1 MTNEEMVA
9 FIREHNIPC
18 PVCGK
23 CDFTDIRKFNLM
35 FKTHQGVTEDTASE
49 VYLRPET
56 AQGIFVNFKNI
67 QRTTRRKIPF
77 GVCQIGKSFR
87 NEITPGNFIFR
98 IREFEQME
106 LEFFCEPGTDLEW
119 FAYWRGFCRDWLT
132 GLGMDENN
140 LRLRDH
146 DPAEL
151 AFYSKATTD
160 FEYLFPFGWGELWGV
175 RTGTD
180 YDLTQHQTHSGQD
193 LTYFDQEKNE
203 HYIPYVVEPS
213 LGADRVTLA
222 FLVDAYDEEV
232 VDEAKKDT
240 RVVLRLHPALAPIK
254 VAVLPLSKKEVLAG
268 PARELYAELSRHFM
282 CEYDDTGSIGKRY
295 RRQDEIGT
303 PYCVTL
309 DFNTVGD
316 DKTEADHC
324 VTVRERDSMQQVRLP
339 IDQLK
344 DYLAEKLAY

>member
-1 MTNEEMVA
+1 
-9 FIREHNIPC
+9 
-18 PVCGK
+18 
-23 CDFTDIRKFNLM
+23 
-35 FKTHQGVTEDTASE
+35 
-49 VYLRPET
+49 
-56 AQGIFVNFKNI
+56 
-67 QRTTRRKIPF
+67 
-77 GVCQIGKSFR
+77 
-87 NEITPGNFIFR
+87 
-98 IREFEQME
+98 ME

-132 GLGMDENN
+132 GLGMREEN

-175 RTGTD
+175 ADRTD

-193 LTYFDQEKNE
+193 LTYFDQEKGE
-203 HYIPYVVEPS
+203 HYVPYVVEPS

-254 VAVLPLSKKEVLAG
+254 VAVLPLSKKEVLSG
-268 PARELYAELSRHFM
+268 PARELYAELSKDFM

-309 DFNTVGD
+309 DFTTVGD
-316 DKTEADHC
+316 DKIGRASC
-324 VTVRERDSMQQVRLP
+324 RERV
-339 IDQLK
+339 
-344 DYLAEKLAY
+344 

>member
-1 MTNEEMVA
+1 M
-9 FIREHNIPC
+9 
-18 PVCGK
+18 
-23 CDFTDIRKFNLM
+23 
-35 FKTHQGVTEDTASE
+35 
-49 VYLRPET
+49 
-56 AQGIFVNFKNI
+56 
-67 QRTTRRKIPF
+67 
-77 GVCQIGKSFR
+77 
-87 NEITPGNFIFR
+87 
-98 IREFEQME
+98 
-106 LEFFCEPGTDLEW
+106 
-119 FAYWRGFCRDWLT
+119 
-132 GLGMDENN
+132 
-140 LRLRDH
+140 
-146 DPAEL
+146 
-151 AFYSKATTD
+151 
-160 FEYLFPFGWGELWGV
+160 
-175 RTGTD
+175 
-180 YDLTQHQTHSGQD
+180 
-193 LTYFDQEKNE
+193 
-203 HYIPYVVEPS
+203 PYVVEPS

-254 VAVLPLSKKEVLAG
+254 VAVLPLSKKEVLSG